1 MCCLPS
7 APDNPVPSLTRSR
20 LYSNRAI
27 SKIHSAVEYTAGL
40 QEHQLVHFQDA
51 ARSHYSLLN
60 TMTTR
65 LETIERQLILK
76 TPDIPS
82 PKARGPPERSSTK
95 PIGSSPFQTS
105 ESFRIP
111 RACTR
116 DCRCQ
121 CHETSTLATPRWV
134 RSAVG
139 SLILQYNGVVSFNL
153 KACSVTTC
161 HSGGKRSARAN
172 YMFPPWALRRGLFV
186 SMAWD
191 SLTNRGAS
199 LHLMVPTLMSSDL
212 FFPALLRAVR
222 IGDTKWIRERV
233 MESKLSPTTVD
244 DDGTGI
250 LVVRTLFAIKSL
262 CRGMGHV

>member
-1 MCCLPS
+1 MKRSLPFLHASPSRRAPTLLPS
-7 APDNPVPSLTRSR
+7 HETATHCFSPQTPRPVPRSPSLVCRLRAPDNPVPSLTRSR

-27 SKIHSAVEYTAGL
+27 SKIRSAVEYTARL

-51 ARSHYSLLN
+51 TRSHYSLPN

-82 PKARGPPERSSTK
+82 PKARGPPERSSRK
-95 PIGSSPFQTS
+95 PIGSSPFQAS

-139 SLILQYNGVVSFNL
+139 SLILQYNGVFSFNSRPAAL
-153 KACSVTTC
+153 QHVTQEAKDRPGQITCS
-161 HSGGKRSARAN
+161 
-172 YMFPPWALRRGLFV
+172 LRGLFGGV
-186 SMAWD
+186 CLYPW
-191 SLTNRGAS
+191 L
-199 LHLMVPTLMSSDL
+199 
-212 FFPALLRAVR
+212 
-222 IGDTKWIRERV
+222 
-233 MESKLSPTTVD
+233 
-244 DDGTGI
+244 GT
-250 LVVRTLFAIKSL
+250 R
-262 CRGMGHV
+262 